1 MTTSATSPASAPLRR
16 LGSAYVL
23 LDRIG
28 SGAQGEVWRAQRAE
42 NTSGSWDPVGT
53 DTSAPGVHEELAAK
67 VLSADI
73 VSQPGVLERFLAER
87 ATLMR
92 IRSQSVVA
100 VRDLVVE
107 GNTFAIL
114 MDLVDGGDLRGHLL
128 QHGVLPPAEVARVGA
143 LIAEG
148 LAAVHAVGVL
158 HRDIKPAN
166 VLLERHAEGEP
177 VVPRLA
183 DFGVARIC
191 EAVGAT
197 TSTSAIGTPLYMAP
211 EVLTGKVPP
220 LTADVYSLGVMLYEM
235 TCGVPPFKGSTPQ
248 VLASHARHT
257 PGRPDGVPDVL
268 WELILSMQSKQAA
281 DRPSAAAVA
290 ERLRLLE
297 PSLRGLPAAPRLSTP
312 PPATRAHNPFEW
324 DPQEPAASKAGTVQE
339 ATLVEQSGAV
349 PASAAGYGI
358 YGSPPAATSG
368 GSPQMVSS
376 SSPAYGVGQSGGA
389 GTGQGTVPLP
399 GSSATSVLPPAGAGG
414 SAPAAVPYGATP
426 ASFSAVSLTPA
437 AAPPRRSRTGL
448 VAALVAVLALT
459 GTGIG
464 GYWLYNRWGSSDAA
478 NAISGLPLQAKLQ
491 ESQRIADVS
500 KIRLSPNKRVL
511 ASEHFGNWSLRD
523 LDSDDQA
530 AFWTGNC
537 WGGYFFTNEVFVCQ
551 HGIGEQRKFIGL
563 DGQPKSLE
571 LSKGTEVLGTTGE
584 LAIVREG
591 SYEGS
596 LVALDSSG
604 NQVWRLDGGYTKAQ
618 VTKDF
623 VLTYE
628 NGSKRIQVLKA
639 TNGAIRLSQPVEKT
653 PEWDKPRPGGVDIL
667 VGGQGFLVEGSP
679 SVVYDAEGNSLG
691 EVAADNGLPTSWQ
704 VQDPTSAADL
714 KKALNAMPQDSGRYA
729 RALLVSGGDS
739 LALSLDTNTCAANV
753 LGKEGLSFAA
763 PQRTEGE
770 ACTIYP
776 VGIIDNGAGVVFGMG
791 EHSSKQGATG
801 DQVVAYN
808 RKTGEQVWQVK
819 GNLVTV
825 LSQHPS
831 ASGTAA
837 KSPRLMVREGGSS
850 GDLVLYTVVA
860 NRDR

>member
-1 MTTSATSPASAPLRR
+1 MTTSANSPASAPLRR

-42 NTSGSWDPVGT
+42 DASGLWDPVGA

-67 VLSADI
+67 VLRAEI
-73 VSQPGVLERFLAER
+73 ASQPGVLERFLGER

-92 IRSQSVVA
+92 IRSRSVVA

-107 GNTFAIL
+107 GDTFAIL
-114 MDLVDGGDLRGHLL
+114 MDLVDGGDLRGYLAER
-128 QHGVLPPAEVARVGA
+128 GALPPAEVARLGA

-235 TCGVPPFKGSTPQ
+235 ACGVPPFKGSTPQ
-248 VLASHARHT
+248 VLASHARHN
-257 PGRPDGVPDVL
+257 PGRPEGVPDAL
-268 WELILSMQSKQAA
+268 WELILAMQSKQAA
-281 DRPSAAAVA
+281 DRPSAAEVA

-297 PSLRGLPAAPRLSTP
+297 PSLREIPAAPRLSTP
-312 PPATRAHNPFEW
+312 LPATRAHNPFEW
-324 DPQEPAASKAGTVQE
+324 DPQEPAAAGTAGAVRE
-339 ATLVEQSGAV
+339 ATLVEPSAAV
-349 PASAAGYGI
+349 PAGTAAGYGL
-358 YGSPPAATSG
+358 YGGVQAGASV
-368 GSPQMVSS
+368 GSPQAVA
-376 SSPAYGVGQSGGA
+376 SPSQAYGMPQGSGLSTGY
-389 GTGQGTVPLP
+389 GTAPLSGP
-399 GSSATSVLPPAGAGG
+399 VATSVLPPAGG
-414 SAPAAVPYGATP
+414 SPAPAAVSYGSSP
-426 ASFSAVSLTPA
+426 APFAAAGLTPA
-437 AAPPRRSRTGL
+437 GPTPRRGRAGL

-464 GYWLYNRWGSSDAA
+464 GYWLYNRWGGAGSGGAVL
-478 NAISGLPLQAKLQ
+478 GLPLHAKLQ

-500 KIRLSPNKRVL
+500 RIRLSPNERVL
-511 ASEHFGNWSLRD
+511 ATENLGDWSLRD

-530 AFWTGNC
+530 AFWKGRC
-537 WGGYFFTNEVFVCQ
+537 SSGYFFTNDTFACEDTGGRRQ
-551 HGIGEQRKFIGL
+551 FIGL
-563 DGQPKSLE
+563 DGQPSSLE
-571 LSKGTEVLGTTGE
+571 LSKGTEVLGTTGD

-591 SYEGS
+591 SYKGS
-596 LVALDSSG
+596 LVALDGSG
-604 NQVWRLDGGYTKAQ
+604 NQVWRLDGGYTEAW
-618 VTKDF
+618 VSKDF
-623 VLTYE
+623 ILTYE
-628 NGSKRIQVLKA
+628 DGSGRMQVIKA
-639 TNGAIRLSQPVEKT
+639 ANGAIRLSQPVEKT
-653 PEWDKPRPGGVDIL
+653 PEWDKPRPGGIDIF

-691 EVAADNGLPTSWQ
+691 EVSTENGLPTSWRAQ
-704 VQDPTSAADL
+704 APTSAADM
-714 KKALNAMPQDSGRYA
+714 KKALESVPQDSGRYE
-729 RALLVSGGDS
+729 RVLLVSGGES
-739 LALSLDTNTCAANV
+739 LALSLDTNACTANV
-753 LGKEGLSFAA
+753 MGKEGTGFAA

-770 ACTIYP
+770 PCTITP
-776 VGIIDNGAGVVFGMG
+776 IGIIADGAGVVFSTGK
-791 EHSSKQGATG
+791 SSSRQGATG
-801 DQVVAYN
+801 DQVVAYD
-808 RKTGEQVWQVK
+808 RKTGEQTWQVK
-819 GNLVTV
+819 GTLVTA
-825 LSQHPS
+825 LSQHPK
-831 ASGTAA
+831 ASGTMA
-837 KSPRLMVREGGSS
+837 KSRRLLVREGGDY

-860 NRDR
+860 S